1 MTRDMDGDIYQILTP
16 VYQSIV
22 AQMKLHRR
30 LEDLLLEFAAE
41 TETDD
46 IRSFAEIIA
55 VAKRTRG
62 DTTQVIENTAQLLQE
77 KIEIRQE
84 LEVLLARKK
93 TEQRIMNLMPLLVI
107 GMLATLSPDY
117 VRPLYVTL
125 QGRVIMSVCLLL
137 ALASVLIARHMA
149 DIAL

>member
-1 MTRDMDGDIYQILTP
+1 
-16 VYQSIV
+16 
-22 AQMKLHRR
+22 MKRGLC
-30 LEDLLLEFAAE
+30 LLL
-41 TETDD
+41 
-46 IRSFAEIIA
+46 S
-55 VAKRTRG
+55 
-62 DTTQVIENTAQLLQE
+62 
-77 KIEIRQE
+77 
-84 LEVLLARKK
+84 
-93 TEQRIMNLMPLLVI
+93 MLLVI

>member
-1 MTRDMDGDIYQILTP
+1 MKIARRGGVTR
-16 VYQSIV
+16 
-22 AQMKLHRR
+22 
-30 LEDLLLEFAAE
+30 
-41 TETDD
+41 
-46 IRSFAEIIA
+46 
-55 VAKRTRG
+55 
-62 DTTQVIENTAQLLQE
+62 VIENTAQLLQE

-125 QGRVIMSVCLLL
+125 QGRAIMTVCLLL
-137 ALASVLIARHMA
+137 ALSSILVARHMA
-149 DIAL
+149 DIAI